1 MQNTANSIDT
11 SACDREEI
19 RFPGAV
25 MPHGAVIVLDR
36 RSYNLVACAEHICDY
51 LDMSGKYAGDIVSL
65 LPQDLWQQLRTH
77 TGGYVDRFTLANRVV
92 IDVYNNPDD
101 QYIVLDIER
110 VHGPIEST
118 RENPLQLL
126 AETRRLQER
135 FAAFMEETDTR
146 QVVVNTIRDLI
157 DFDMVQFLIVKPDGT
172 MQTVAEASNGHY
184 PSFLDK
190 RFPRSDVPDPARRN
204 IQLHDTVYVP
214 DIDYQPI
221 PLVCFKEGL
230 APSDINLA
238 QSRLRSLAPM
248 CNRFYLNVG
257 VHAKLAFTLVHK
269 NNLWGMVIAWHH
281 KPKNITPKNRLL
293 CRTFLDGAG
302 KQIMVNRDM
311 NSRNTFILQS
321 NYVDDF
327 LDELQ
332 RSGDPSSGF
341 ANLASLLLKIIPCCG
356 AAVVTEDKIFRA
368 GLCPENS
375 QLRNT
380 SQGIHVLTVQNDNA
394 AFYIQEPYKT
404 VRLSGFMALPLI
416 PANSYIAIFRR
427 EELEMVT
434 WAGDPKKPVE
444 IDEVSGIKRLTA
456 RGSFQAWK
464 EEIQHRARPWERV
477 DIDIF
482 QRLVNGL
489 NSLLGSMP
497 SRASKKDNDNEFI
510 VSSSSLTAHSTES
523 RVQISGANLAER
535 TLKNTLK
542 MSEKKPSVLII
553 ESDFLSAAHL
563 EDILRVVDI
572 TCEMPPNP
580 QQVTAFL
587 SDKQYDIIFLAI
599 DDTSLPWQSLIDTI
613 VRDHPASRIIAMCNR
628 KPLHDTS
635 DDKTFSF
642 ITRPILA
649 TELYETVLDSMA

>member
-1 MQNTANSIDT
+1 
-11 SACDREEI
+11 
-19 RFPGAV
+19 

-36 RSYNLVACAEHICDY
+36 HGHKLVACAEHICDY
-51 LDMSGKYAGDIVSL
+51 LDMSGKYPGDIMSL
-65 LPQDLWQQLRTH
+65 LPENLWLQLRAH
-77 TGGYVDRFTLANRVV
+77 TGGYVDRFILANRVV
-92 IDVYNNPDD
+92 IDVYNHIDE
-101 QYIVLDIER
+101 QHIVLDIER
-110 VHGPIEST
+110 VFGPIEST

-126 AETRRLQER
+126 QETRRLQER
-135 FAAFMEETDTR
+135 IAPFEDEADIR
-146 QVVVNTIRDLI
+146 QIVVNTIRDLI
-157 DFDMVQFLIVKPDGT
+157 DFDMVQFLIVKTDGT

-204 IQLHDTVYVP
+204 IKMHDMVYVP
-214 DIDYQPI
+214 DIGYQPI

-230 APSDINLA
+230 APCDIDLSH
-238 QSRLRSLAPM
+238 SRLRSLSPM

-257 VHAKLAFTLVHK
+257 VYAKLALTLTHK
-269 NNLWGMVIAWHH
+269 NTLWGMVIAWHH
-281 KPKNITPKNRLL
+281 KPRNITPKDRLL

-302 KQIMVNRDM
+302 KQIMVNRDI
-311 NSRNTFILQS
+311 SERNRFILQS

-332 RSGDPSSGF
+332 RSGDPTSGF
-341 ANLASLLLKIIPCCG
+341 SNLASLLLKIIPCCG

-368 GLCPENS
+368 GLCPENN
-375 QLRNT
+375 QLRSS

-404 VRLSGFMALPLI
+404 VRLSGFIALPLI
-416 PANSYIAIFRR
+416 QANSYIAIFRR
-427 EELEMVT
+427 EEVEMVT

-444 IDEVSGIKRLTA
+444 VDEVSGIKRLTA

-464 EEIQHRARPWERV
+464 QEVQHNAKPWERA

-489 NSLLGSMP
+489 NSLLGSMT
-497 SRASKKDNDNEFI
+497 SRASATDDENDFI
-510 VSSSSLTAHSTES
+510 VSSNSLTAHNTES
-523 RVQISGANLAER
+523 RVLISGANLAER

-542 MSEKKPSVLII
+542 MSEKKPSVLIL
-553 ESDFLSAAHL
+553 ESDFLGAAHL
-563 EDILRVVDI
+563 EDLLREAEIVG
-572 TCEMPPNP
+572 EMPPDLN
-580 QQVTAFL
+580 QVETFL
-587 SDKQYDIIFLAI
+587 SNKQYDIIFLAT
-599 DDTSLPWQSLIDTI
+599 DHESLPWQSLIDTI
-613 VRDHPASRIIAMCNR
+613 KQKHPTTSIVAICNR

-635 DDKTFSF
+635 QDKVFSF